1 MTDLNLHLSTQ
12 LQTQLSQEGVWA
24 YAVYFT
30 GGKDPVWT
38 KLVNN
43 GAVQSGG
50 ETSITLPTSFVG
62 GKVFFIIQSQAAGS
76 PETLPTDITIQSEL
90 NWENATSKDFRFDSI
105 EVTLQNGANDA
116 GNLSSVEGFGL
127 PMAMQV
133 HYSNGTTGSVGY
145 GITGN
150 ALVSDIDAIDPSETY
165 SYTYTSGPL
174 AGTFRMA
181 ASPTVAVGG
190 SFPNPPFAQS
200 DWVGYIDQLKG
211 PVAENVLITG
221 MFNGAPDANSVW
233 HDAGYFAYELS
244 WDAAKGTFWLS
255 PKDSSVIKGFIKI
268 TPDALS
274 KSIYST
280 LGDVE
285 IYNSKSDTVP
295 YLVMNTGLNNQWGK
309 VLSTFLTGFTGGF
322 YLNTAHSPNGQ
333 ITTPL
338 SLDWNGTWDP
348 TFSFRANSASPT
360 PTYMAYDAY
369 SKIFYDHSNSYGSNY
384 SDALMSQYTVGGP
397 LLPMSEPSGAPNAG
411 LNVPD
416 IDLTIFADG
425 ETPSGYVVPVIYNYI
440 APPGGEYATA
450 TGPTPGINIGF
461 NFNIAPEHS
470 IGVVLDKHA
479 SITFSVLKSD
489 TGGTP
494 VWSTVTID
502 GATGGSNGLWQEW
515 TIGFDAG
522 TGQYT
527 VTANDPPVPHPVG
540 SMLINAIPVAS
551 DGVNWFQI
559 GIGGKTFNL
568 YATTDGGQFVNP
580 PEAGTP
586 GALAVDG
593 LAKLQLPAVT
603 TPTMNTFS
611 VNFTGDAMPISPD
624 LVVQN
629 TSLASS
635 LPAPAAP
642 VVGTVLGPDFTALAG
657 QTTMVGSVATSTSSI
672 LAFGWTGLNPNAYNP
687 DPDKQ
692 NLNWTAKYTNKIG
705 AGNIARVTIQPVSGD
720 AIYATGMA
728 DLDGA
733 WRTSPVVLA
742 NGSYTVTMLSYLAT
756 DTTFTTPLTST
767 SSTLTLTVNAAP
779 CFALGTRIATAR
791 GHVPVENLIAG
802 DLVQTA
808 SGQMAPV
815 IWLGHRRVECHAHPR
830 PHDVMPVRV
839 RPGAFGPGMP
849 AQDLVLSPDHAVFVD
864 GVLVPV
870 RYLLNGATV
879 LQEDVAQ
886 VTYFHVELPRH
897 DVLLAEGMPCESF
910 LDTGNRGS
918 FANGGQP
925 IALHPDFALRV
936 WESEACAPLV
946 REGAALAEIRRR
958 ALWRAGA
965 LGFALTRLP
974 ELRVEADGVV
984 LALEAHQG
992 GWRVALPEGVEW
1004 VTLASR
1010 CAIPGHVRP
1019 EGTDG
1024 RRLGVA
1030 LSHLWLDGQ
1039 AVALD
1044 DARLAEGWH
1053 AAEPDWRWTD
1063 GAARLHVAG
1072 ARELAFVVAMTEAYW
1087 HAPAVLKPAVKKP
1100 AARAA

>member
-12 LQTQLSQEGVWA
+12 LQTQLSHEGVWA
-24 YAVYFT
+24 YAVYFDT
-30 GGKDPVWT
+30 NGVNPVWT
-38 KLVNN
+38 KLVDN
-43 GAVQSGG
+43 GAVAGG
-50 ETSITLPTSFVG
+50 GSMSIALPTSFVG
-62 GKVFFIIQSQAAGS
+62 GKVYFLIQSQAAGT
-76 PETLPTDITIQSEL
+76 PESLPGAIKSQSMI
-90 NWENATSKDFRFDSI
+90 NWGEAVTQDFRYDSI
-105 EVTLQNGANDA
+105 EVTLQNGAYDA

-127 PMAMQV
+127 PMAMKV
-133 HYSNGTTGSVGY
+133 DYSNGTSATVGY
-145 GITGN
+145 GITGST
-150 ALVSDIDAIDPSETY
+150 LVSDINAINPSETY

-174 AGTFRMA
+174 AGTFRAA
-181 ASPTVAVGG
+181 ASPTVAVADT
-190 SFPNPPFAQS
+190 FPNPPFAQA
-200 DWVGYIDQLKG
+200 DWNGYIDALKG
-211 PVAENVLITG
+211 PAADKVLITG
-221 MFNGAPDANSVW
+221 MFNGAPDAKHVW
-233 HDAGYFAYELS
+233 HDGGYFAYELS
-244 WDAAKGTFWLS
+244 WDAANSTFWLS

-268 TPDALS
+268 TPDNLS

-285 IYNSKSDTVP
+285 IYNSKTDTLP
-295 YLVMNTGLNNQWGK
+295 FLVMNTGLNNQWGK
-309 VLSTFLTGFTGGF
+309 VLSSFLTGFSAG
-322 YLNTAHSPNGQ
+322 YYANSAHSTNTQVTAPIDLNWSG
-333 ITTPL
+333 
-338 SLDWNGTWDP
+338 NWDP
-348 TFSFRANSASPT
+348 TYAFRLNSASPT
-360 PTYMAYDAY
+360 PSYMAYDAY
-369 SKIFYDHSNSYGSNY
+369 SEIFYLHSNSYGSNY
-384 SDALMSQYTVGGP
+384 SDALMSQYAVGGP
-397 LLPMSEPSGAPNAG
+397 LVSMSEPTGAPNAG
-411 LNVPD
+411 NNVPA
-416 IDLTIFADG
+416 IDLTIFADN
-425 ETPSGYVVPVIYNYI
+425 ETPTGYVVPKIYNYV
-440 APPGGEYATA
+440 APVGGEYATPS
-450 TGPTPGINIGF
+450 GPSAGLNIVLSF
-461 NFNIAPEHS
+461 AIAAANS
-470 IGVVLDKHA
+470 IGVVLDKNA
-479 SITFSVLKSD
+479 AITVSVLTSD
-489 TGGTP
+489 AGGTP
-494 VWSTVTID
+494 VWSTVTLD
-502 GATGGSNGLWQEW
+502 GATGGAAGLWQIW
-515 TIGFDAG
+515 NIGFDAG
-522 TGQYT
+522 SGKYTATAAGSPQTTGS
-527 VTANDPPVPHPVG
+527 A
-540 SMLINAIPVAS
+540 LINNLPIAA
-551 DGVNWFQI
+551 DGVNWYQI

-568 YATTDGGQFVNP
+568 YATTDGAAFVNP
-580 PEAGTP
+580 ALSGKA

-593 LAKLQLPAVT
+593 LAKVITPVVN
-603 TPTMNTFS
+603 TPTITTFT
-611 VNFTGDAMPISPD
+611 VNFTTESMPVSPD
-624 LVVQN
+624 LLVLN
-629 TSLASS
+629 TGLADA

-642 VVGTVLGPDFTALAG
+642 VVGTVLGPDFTALPG
-657 QTTMVGSVATSTSSI
+657 QTTMVGSVATSTTST
-672 LAFGWTGLNPNAYNP
+672 LAFGWTGYNPNAIDSAEP
-687 DPDKQ
+687 AKS
-692 NLNWTAKYTNKIG
+692 WTAEYTNKIG

-974 ELRVEADGVV
+974 ELRAEADGVA

-1010 CAIPGHVRP
+1010 CAVPGHVRP